1 MSFIHEP
8 RRPTLA
14 IDNLRT
20 RVAENAEFA
29 SLVFDLREVLD
40 IHCAS
45 PSQMRAALKLVL
57 HDVTWRVYRRVLFGL
72 PTCDEEISLTDLF
85 DEEPEDG
92 SEANE
97 TGLSES

>member
-1 MSFIHEP
+1 
-8 RRPTLA
+8 
-14 IDNLRT
+14 
-20 RVAENAEFA
+20 
-29 SLVFDLREVLD
+29 
-40 IHCAS
+40 
-45 PSQMRAALKLVL
+45 MRAALKLVL